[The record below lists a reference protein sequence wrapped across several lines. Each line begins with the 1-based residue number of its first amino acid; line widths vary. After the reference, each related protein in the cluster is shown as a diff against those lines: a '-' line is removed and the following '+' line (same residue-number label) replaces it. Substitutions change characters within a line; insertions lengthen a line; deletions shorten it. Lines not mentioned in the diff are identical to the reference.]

1 MKKDKEN
8 IENFSES
15 YSVVESLH
23 KKENDELL
31 IIKYNTIDK
40 VNKNNLYLMKRLEV
54 KTEENKN
61 KFVEQIKLLIK
72 IKCNYIIKIYD
83 FFFEHIN
90 ENEFLCII
98 MEYIEENNNI
108 KDKLIENFFNSRNV
122 WKFFVEIVIG
132 LKALNDNNILIDS
145 LNPENIYLDKYNNFK
160 IGGTG
165 KLLDINKEKEI
176 DIIDDIWKYQSPE
189 ILNGEKND
197 ETSSIWSLGC
207 ILYEIAFKKAAF
219 NSKKNI
225 QDIIYNI
232 PEDSDTDLII
242 LLKNLICKKV
252 NRKNIKDLMFD
263 QIFKKKLV
271 EMNLFN
277 ENIPHDMKSKF

>member
-1 MKKDKEN
+1 MEKDKEN
-8 IENFSES
+8 IEKFSEF

-31 IIKYNTIDK
+31 IIKYNIDK
-40 VNKNNLYLMKRLEV
+40 GNKNNLYLMKRLEV
-54 KTEENKN
+54 KTEEDKN
-61 KFVEQIKLLIK
+61 KFVDQIKILNK
-72 IKCNYIIKIYD
+72 IKCNYLIKIYD

-90 ENEFLCII
+90 EKEFLCII
-98 MEYIEENNNI
+98 MEYIEENDNI
-108 KDKLIENFFNSRNV
+108 KNKLIENFFNSRNI
-122 WKFFVEIVIG
+122 WKFFVEIAIG
-132 LKALNDNNILIDS
+132 LKALNDNNILIDN

-160 IGGTG
+160 IGGIG

-176 DIIDDIWKYQSPE
+176 GIIDDIWKYQSPE

-197 ETSSIWSLGC
+197 ETNLIWSLGC
-207 ILYEIAFKKAAF
+207 IIYEIAFKKAAF

-225 QDIIYNI
+225 IDIIYNI
-232 PEDSDTDLII
+232 PEDSDPDLSI
-242 LLKNLICKKV
+242 LLKNLLCKKV

>member
-1 MKKDKEN
+1 
-8 IENFSES
+8 
-15 YSVVESLH
+15 VVESLH

-31 IIKYNTIDK
+31 IIKYNTFDK
-40 VNKNNLYLMKRLEV
+40 ANKNNLYLMKRLEV
-54 KTEENKN
+54 KTEEDKN
-61 KFVEQIKLLIK
+61 KFVDQIKILNK

-90 ENEFLCII
+90 EKEFLCII
-98 MEYIEENNNI
+98 LEYIEENNNI
-108 KDKLIENFFNSRNV
+108 KNKLIENFFNSRNV

-132 LKALNDNNILIDS
+132 LKALNDNNILIDN

-160 IGGTG
+160 IGGIG

-176 DIIDDIWKYQSPE
+176 GIIDDIWKYQSPE

-232 PEDSDTDLII
+232 PEDSDPDLSI